1 MCLRIAQHCR
11 NGLNIYGSNNPNIN
25 QKLYLLWSHSAESI
39 APDPPCWVLR
49 HIRRKITR
57 KHTFQNAH
65 VKKKKKKMTKLLQ
78 TTAGD
83 DKVVKLTN
91 SSWYS
96 LIIGL
101 TQSLRQFLKTT
112 LEGISWFMRFMM
124 ENERHCIYTI
134 FPCNIKSINSNLTSY
149 DWHKQEK
156 LRTVKHLVPVNEVSA
171 PAVLSVISNDAED
184 KPG

>member
-1 MCLRIAQHCR
+1 MKD
-11 NGLNIYGSNNPNIN
+11 Y
-25 QKLYLLWSHSAESI
+25 QKTHLPE
-39 APDPPCWVLR
+39 C
-49 HIRRKITR
+49 TC
-57 KHTFQNAH
+57 
-65 VKKKKKKMTKLLQ
+65 KKKEKKMTKLIQ

-101 TQSLRQFLKTT
+101 TQSLRQFLRTT

-149 DWHKQEK
+149 D
-156 LRTVKHLVPVNEVSA
+156 
-171 PAVLSVISNDAED
+171 
-184 KPG
+184 